1 MRQVRRWIRVT
12 TMAAATMAMAAAT
25 TACAQHYPILPVP
38 GAPHGIFTL
47 MQDSHSAI
55 WMGTIDDVFRFDG
68 EHFYSLR
75 PYGFPKE
82 TPNSFAE
89 DSDGGIW
96 IATQGTDAN
105 GGTVAG
111 GLYRYKA
118 GRVEKVFSGDGLTIM
133 ALAPGVMIA
142 TIGIEV
148 NGKPSYGDLDL
159 LRESDGNWT
168 AATLLRKQADHL
180 TMDHQG
186 NVLFPCPGG
195 WCEIARKQLLEWQNL
210 SSALDVQR
218 HTGSP
223 LIERVLRDRSGCM
236 WFRAE
241 PFASYQCPADPQPT
255 LMPKSIS
262 QFDVSAHL
270 EEAPDGS
277 ILTLVP
283 MVLGRPGAF
292 HPATGSNGVPEPIDT
307 AMVAK
312 DGTIWIGTE
321 TGLFRFMY
329 PFKLESWSK
338 EDGIGS
344 PFSILREGNSILAS
358 SVGILKLNDG
368 HGRWNL
374 IPGTEGLG
382 GILTAGPRDTFFDAT
397 PELLAQFSADG
408 KLVARSPIAKNLSAA
423 AFLARAPNGDMWLGR
438 DGIFRVIEHGTELSL
453 QAENLPS
460 ARAPEVILDMQYDKL
475 HDTVWACDGND
486 VAFHKDGVWRR
497 ITPKDG
503 LLDQACSA
511 IGIQQNGDVWVG
523 YRINAS
529 SRIGDAASG
538 HPVIKNYTQW
548 VNDVVENS
556 GAHFFSTDARDRLWL
571 GTDAL
576 RVATP
581 EAAKAGEWIKL
592 DERDGL
598 SPPWV
603 DGHPFMADADGSVWF
618 GTTIGVEHFS
628 PPEDFASR
636 FPAPPVFVAG
646 FTVGQGTPTLG
657 DAIGSIARNADVVA
671 HIGSMQ
677 FDRRSALH
685 IRYRMLPEQT
695 SWTDSND
702 MNLQLGKLRWGNH
715 TLQVRA
721 QLATG
726 PWSPIAEQ
734 SVRVLWPFWLSWPFL
749 LGLSVCVGGV
759 AVEGRRWRKKRRAR
773 AKKTFPELAEWRLAA
788 LSPELQQLHGTLLD
802 SRFEIGRVLA
812 RGGFATVVE
821 GRDLKEGGRACAVKI
836 FRQELI
842 DKEWMERRFRQEV
855 LALATI
861 HHPNVV
867 RIFGHGTTPGGSPYL
882 VMEFVDGKTLR
893 QVLEEG
899 RLTLH
904 QTARYLRQTGIALN
918 EIHAHG
924 VCHRDLKPENLMIRN
939 ESVPGE
945 ELVLID
951 FSIAIV
957 KDPDETLHG
966 LSRAAG
972 TLYYMAPEQA
982 IGYANSSTDIYS
994 LAKIVLEMMTG
1005 QRLSTLLPDASM
1017 DLPARVHELLSSLPV
1032 PLSPAAI
1039 DLLSSALEFDPSRRP
1054 KAAGEFSALIAQDLE
1069 SVEIAG

>member
-1 MRQVRRWIRVT
+1 MRQLRRWIRVT
-12 TMAAATMAMAAAT
+12 MMAAAT
-25 TACAQHYPILPVP
+25 TAWAQHYPILPMP

-55 WMGTIDDVFRFDG
+55 WVGTIDEVFRFDG

-118 GRVEKVFSGDGLTIM
+118 GRVEKIFAADGLTIM
-133 ALAPGVMIA
+133 PLAPGVMIA
-142 TIGIEV
+142 AIGTEV

-159 LRESDGNWT
+159 FRESDGKWT
-168 AATLLRKQADHL
+168 AETLLRKQADHL
-180 TMDHQG
+180 TFDHQG

-195 WCEIARKQLLEWQNL
+195 WCEIARKQLLEWR
-210 SSALDVQR
+210 SSASKFDVQ
-218 HTGSP
+218 HHAGSP
-223 LIERVLRDRSGCM
+223 LIERVLRDRYGCM

-241 PFASYQCPADPQPT
+241 PFASYQCPADPQPI

-283 MVLGRPGAF
+283 LVLGRPGAF
-292 HPATGSNGVPEPIDT
+292 HAATGSNGIPEPIDT
-307 AMVAK
+307 AMMAK
-312 DGTIWIGTE
+312 DGTIWIGAE
-321 TGLFRFMY
+321 TGLYRFTY
-329 PFKLESWSK
+329 PFKLEYWDK

-344 PFSILREGNSILAS
+344 PFSILREGSSILAS
-358 SVGILKLNDG
+358 SVGILRLNDG
-368 HGRWNL
+368 RGRWNL

-382 GILTAGPRDTFFDAT
+382 GILAAGPRDTFFAAT
-397 PELLAQFSADG
+397 RDLLTQFSTDG
-408 KLVARSPIAKNLSAA
+408 KVIARLPIANSLGAG
-423 AFLARAPNGDMWLGR
+423 AFLARAKNGDMWLGQ
-438 DGIFRVIEHGTELSL
+438 DGIFKVIDQGKRFSM

-460 ARAPEVILDMQYDKL
+460 ERVPERILDMQYDKL
-475 HDTVWACDGND
+475 HDIVWACDGND
-486 VAFHKDGVWRR
+486 VAFHKGGVWKR
-497 ITPKDG
+497 ITQKDG
-503 LLDQACSA
+503 LLGQTCNS

-523 YRINAS
+523 YRINAVS
-529 SRIGDAASG
+529 WIADAASG

-556 GAHFFSTDARDRLWL
+556 GAHFLSADARDRLWL
-571 GTDAL
+571 GSEVL

-603 DGHPFMADADGSVWF
+603 DGRPFMSDADGSVWF
-618 GTTIGVEHFS
+618 GTTTGAVHFS

-636 FPAPPVFVAG
+636 FPTPPVFIAG
-646 FTVGQGTPTLG
+646 FTVGQGAPILG
-657 DAIGSIARNADVVA
+657 DTIGSIARNANVVA

-677 FDRRSALH
+677 FDRRNALH

-695 SWTDSND
+695 LWTDSND
-702 MNLQLGKLRWGNH
+702 TNLQLGKLRWGSH
-715 TLQVRA
+715 TLQVQA

-734 SVRVLWPFWLSWPFL
+734 PLHVPWPFWLSWPFL

-759 AVEGRRWRKKRRAR
+759 VVGGRRWRKKRRAR
-773 AKKTFPELAEWRLAA
+773 AKKAFPELAEWRLAA
-788 LSPELQQLHGTLLD
+788 FSPELQQLNGTLLD

-899 RLTLH
+899 KLTPQL
-904 QTARYLRQTGIALN
+904 TACYLRQTGIALD
-918 EIHAHG
+918 EIHAHA

-939 ESVPGE
+939 ESAAGE

-982 IGYANSSTDIYS
+982 IGYADSSTDIYS

-1017 DLPARVHELLSSLPV
+1017 DLPARVRELLSGLPV
-1032 PLSPAAI
+1032 PLSPPAI

-1054 KAAGEFSALIAQDLE
+1054 KVAGEFSSVIARDLE
-1069 SVEIAG
+1069 SVEIAD